1 MVAVRVP
8 AGLFRAGPTDPVRRV
23 LFEEGMDMSVT
34 GVGAATPGAAALAGA
49 AQQTGAASDPAQ
61 VRQFDALM
69 QPGASPAA
77 PPSSSGVAMSRA
89 PADAAPAVQM
99 TPAQANPSSLVE
111 RLRTYGNDLDARYAN
126 IDKHRSEMLTSM
138 ADSRSDPMMTM
149 VKAMDFQWTAT
160 TTISEYQLS
169 LSVAQAANGFTHTVL
184 KTQE

>member
-1 MVAVRVP
+1 
-8 AGLFRAGPTDPVRRV
+8 
-23 LFEEGMDMSVT
+23 MSVT
-34 GVGAATPGAAALAGA
+34 GVGVAPGAAALASG
-49 AQQTGAASDPAQ
+49 AQQQAGAASDPAQ

-69 QPGASPAA
+69 QPGASPGGAA
-77 PPSSSGVAMSRA
+77 PAA
-89 PADAAPAVQM
+89 PASVPSDAAPAVRM
-99 TPAQANPSSLVE
+99 TPAQANHSSLVE

-126 IDKHRSEMLTSM
+126 IDKHRTEMLTSM
-138 ADSRSDPMMTM
+138 ADNRSDPLMTM

>member
-1 MVAVRVP
+1 
-8 AGLFRAGPTDPVRRV
+8 
-23 LFEEGMDMSVT
+23 MSVT
-34 GVGAATPGAAALAGA
+34 GVGAAPPGAAALAGA
-49 AQQTGAASDPAQ
+49 VQQAGAASDPAQ

-77 PPSSSGVAMSRA
+77 TSPSASGVAMSRTA
-89 PADAAPAVQM
+89 ADAAPAVQM
-99 TPAQANPSSLVE
+99 TPAQANQSSLVE

-126 IDKHRSEMLTSM
+126 IDKHRTEMLTSM
-138 ADSRSDPMMTM
+138 ADNRSDPLMTM

>member
-1 MVAVRVP
+1 
-8 AGLFRAGPTDPVRRV
+8 
-23 LFEEGMDMSVT
+23 MSVT
-34 GVGAATPGAAALAGA
+34 GVGAAPPGAAALAGA
-49 AQQTGAASDPAQ
+49 AQQAGTASDPAQ

-77 PPSSSGVAMSRA
+77 TSPSASGVAMSRA

-99 TPAQANPSSLVE
+99 TPATPAQANQSSLVE
-111 RLRTYGNDLDARYAN
+111 RLRTYGNDLDTRYAN
-126 IDKHRSEMLTSM
+126 IDKHRTEMLTSM
-138 ADSRSDPMMTM
+138 ADSRSDPLMTM
-149 VKAMDFQWTAT
+149 VQAMDFQWTAT

>member
-1 MVAVRVP
+1 
-8 AGLFRAGPTDPVRRV
+8 
-23 LFEEGMDMSVT
+23 MSVT
-34 GVGAATPGAAALAGA
+34 GVGAAPPGAAALAGA
-49 AQQTGAASDPAQ
+49 VQQTGAASDPAQ

-77 PPSSSGVAMSRA
+77 TSPSASGVAMSRA
-89 PADAAPAVQM
+89 AADAVPAVQM
-99 TPAQANPSSLVE
+99 TPATPAQANHASLVE
-111 RLRTYGNDLDARYAN
+111 RLRTYGNDLDTRYAN
-126 IDKHRSEMLTSM
+126 IDKHRTEMLTSM
-138 ADSRSDPMMTM
+138 ADNRSDPLMTM

>member
-1 MVAVRVP
+1 
-8 AGLFRAGPTDPVRRV
+8 
-23 LFEEGMDMSVT
+23 MSVT
-34 GVGAATPGAAALAGA
+34 GVGAAPPGAAALASA
-49 AQQTGAASDPAQ
+49 AQQTGTPSDPAQ

-69 QPGASPAA
+69 QPGASSAA
-77 PPSSSGVAMSRA
+77 PPSSGVAMSRA
-89 PADAAPAVQM
+89 PADAASAVQM
-99 TPAQANPSSLVE
+99 TPAQANQSSLVE
-111 RLRTYGNDLDARYAN
+111 RLRTYGNDLDSRYAN

-138 ADSRSDPMMTM
+138 ADSRSDPLMTM

>member
-1 MVAVRVP
+1 
-8 AGLFRAGPTDPVRRV
+8 
-23 LFEEGMDMSVT
+23 MSVT
-34 GVGAATPGAAALAGA
+34 GVSAAPGAAALASG
-49 AQQTGAASDPAQ
+49 AQQQAGAASDPAQ

-69 QPGASPAA
+69 QPGAPPGGAASAA
-77 PPSSSGVAMSRA
+77 PASVPS
-89 PADAAPAVQM
+89 DAAPAVRM
-99 TPAQANPSSLVE
+99 TPAQANHSSLVE

-126 IDKHRSEMLTSM
+126 IDKHRTEMLTSM
-138 ADSRSDPMMTM
+138 ADNRSDPLMTM

>member
-1 MVAVRVP
+1 
-8 AGLFRAGPTDPVRRV
+8 
-23 LFEEGMDMSVT
+23 MSVT
-34 GVGAATPGAAALAGA
+34 GVSVAPGAAALASG
-49 AQQTGAASDPAQ
+49 AQQQAGAASDPAQ

-69 QPGASPAA
+69 QPGASPGGAA
-77 PPSSSGVAMSRA
+77 SAASAASASVPPE
-89 PADAAPAVQM
+89 AAPAVRM
-99 TPAQANPSSLVE
+99 TPAQANHSSLVE

-126 IDKHRSEMLTSM
+126 IDKHRTEMLTSM
-138 ADSRSDPMMTM
+138 ADNRSDPLMTM

>member
-1 MVAVRVP
+1 
-8 AGLFRAGPTDPVRRV
+8 
-23 LFEEGMDMSVT
+23 MSVT
-34 GVGAATPGAAALAGA
+34 GVSVAPGAAALASG
-49 AQQTGAASDPAQ
+49 AQQQAGTASDPAQ

-69 QPGASPAA
+69 QPGASPGGAA
-77 PPSSSGVAMSRA
+77 PAA
-89 PADAAPAVQM
+89 PASVPSDAAPAVRM
-99 TPAQANPSSLVE
+99 TPAQANHSSLVE

-126 IDKHRSEMLTSM
+126 IDKHRTEMLTSM
-138 ADSRSDPMMTM
+138 ADNRSDPLMTM

>member
-1 MVAVRVP
+1 
-8 AGLFRAGPTDPVRRV
+8 
-23 LFEEGMDMSVT
+23 MSVT
-34 GVGAATPGAAALAGA
+34 GVGAAPPGAAALAGA
-49 AQQTGAASDPAQ
+49 VQQAGTASDPVQ

-69 QPGASPAA
+69 QPGAAAGSPSA
-77 PPSSSGVAMSRA
+77 SGVAMSRA

-99 TPAQANPSSLVE
+99 TPATPAQANHASLVE
-111 RLRTYGNDLDARYAN
+111 RLRTYGNDLDTRYAN
-126 IDKHRSEMLTSM
+126 IDKHRTEMLTSM
-138 ADSRSDPMMTM
+138 ADNRSDPLMTM

>member
-1 MVAVRVP
+1 
-8 AGLFRAGPTDPVRRV
+8 
-23 LFEEGMDMSVT
+23 MSVT
-34 GVGAATPGAAALAGA
+34 GVSVAPGAAALASG
-49 AQQTGAASDPAQ
+49 AQQQAGAASDPAQ

-69 QPGASPAA
+69 QPGASPGVAASAASAA
-77 PPSSSGVAMSRA
+77 PASVPS
-89 PADAAPAVQM
+89 DAAPAVRM
-99 TPAQANPSSLVE
+99 TPAQANHSSLVE

-126 IDKHRSEMLTSM
+126 IDKHRTEMLTSM
-138 ADSRSDPMMTM
+138 ADNRSDPLMTM

>member
-1 MVAVRVP
+1 VAAGSFP
-8 AGLFRAGPTDPVRRV
+8 ALPVK
-23 LFEEGMDMSVT
+23 EDTIMSVT
-34 GVGAATPGAAALAGA
+34 GVGAAALASA
-49 AQQTGAASDPAQ
+49 AQQTGATSDPAQ

-69 QPGASPAA
+69 QPGASPSATSA
-77 PPSSSGVAMSRA
+77 SASGVAMSRG
-89 PADAAPAVQM
+89 PSDAAPAVQM
-99 TPAQANPSSLVE
+99 TPATPAQANQSSLVE

-126 IDKHRSEMLTSM
+126 IDKHRGEMLTSM
-138 ADSRSDPMMTM
+138 ADSRSDPLMTM